1 VRVTSPGE
9 EAAAGQRIHDPKI
22 RGYDAAAEIA
32 LRKTGGIPLTLRIG
46 VSGHRL
52 LSDPDTT
59 LRQVADAL
67 QWLADQ
73 LRLSNVSQRSPVCL
87 QMLTPLAAG
96 ADQKVAE
103 VVGRLPVAGTTLV
116 VPVPSDEARYRDS
129 IAADDPDNGLS
140 NYDKLRASAAVTV
153 LPGTTADDAGFR
165 KLGEWVADH
174 CDVLL
179 ALWDGEPPPPPDAEG
194 VPSPGTAAI
203 VAYTLGHPREIPV
216 IVIPAPRSDRT
227 YEPGHRFPPAQLL
240 LASEHPNP
248 FMGLWLRVSG
258 GHGSKPRGLPS
269 LLDTGPRQ
277 DRGEESSRPV
287 RSWPLNAAG
296 GRALRRSVL
305 GLAVRHVRR
314 FNASPGPKPDGSFSA
329 LTRQALNGAGGA
341 DNAAGSA
348 AAVRETAR
356 NVEAWASARY
366 LRADRLAGRYQK
378 AFRLVD
384 QSVYVLAA
392 VSVVLAAIRTIWT
405 TPGSATAAFVTFL
418 DLAVLAT
425 ISAILIG
432 DVRGHLR
439 DRWLSF
445 RAMAEYLR
453 MHMFLAVIYPRIS
466 GEPPSLTPLALNEFV
481 GPAWFGSGTL
491 ALWWH
496 RPLARRPWSDADVPL
511 LKGVLRQ
518 WVTSQRSYHQ
528 SKGRRHAG
536 LHRRFLVVVTALF
549 VITVLAA
556 LVHVFAS
563 GARMDDALNFVALG
577 VPGVAA
583 AFGSMATS
591 AEHRRLSIRHRSS
604 TYQLTSLYLPAIGR
618 VASLSDLHAQADSLG
633 SFMLAEATD
642 WYAVL
647 ATHADEI
654 PA

>member
-9 EAAAGQRIHDPKI
+9 DAAAGQRIHDPKI
-22 RGYDAAAEIA
+22 RGYDAAAEKA
-32 LRKTGGIPLTLRIG
+32 LRETGGIPLTLRIG

-59 LRQVADAL
+59 LQQVADAL

-73 LRLSNVSQRSPVCL
+73 LRLSKASQRSPVCL

-103 VVGRLPVAGTTLV
+103 IVRRLPVAGTTLV

-129 IAADDPDNGLS
+129 IAEDDPDNGLRT
-140 NYDKLRASAAVTV
+140 YDQLRATAAVTV

-165 KLGEWVADH
+165 KLGQWVVDH

-179 ALWDGEPPPPPDAEG
+179 ALWDGAPPPPPDADG
-194 VPSPGTAAI
+194 VQSPGTAAI
-203 VAYTLGHPREIPV
+203 VAYTLSHPREIPV

-227 YEPGHRFPPAQLL
+227 YQPGHQFPPAQLL
-240 LASEHPNP
+240 LATEHSNP
-248 FMGLWLRVSG
+248 FLGLWLSVLG
-258 GHGSKPRGLPS
+258 GRGSKPRGLPS
-269 LLDTGPRQ
+269 LLGTRPRP
-277 DRGEESSRPV
+277 DGDEESSRPV
-287 RSWPLNAAG
+287 RSWLLNPGG

-314 FNASPGPKPDGSFSA
+314 FNASPGPRPDGSFSR
-329 LTRQALNGAGGA
+329 LTSRALNHAAPAA
-341 DNAAGSA
+341 DAAASA
-348 AAVRETAR
+348 SAVRETAR
-356 NVEAWASARY
+356 KVEAWASARY
-366 LRADRLAGRYQK
+366 LRADKLAGCYQK
-378 AFRLVD
+378 AFRFVD

-392 VSVVLAAIRTIWT
+392 VSVVLAAVRTIWT
-405 TPGSATAAFVTFL
+405 TPGSATAALVTFL

-425 ISAILIG
+425 VSAILIG

-496 RPLARRPWSDADVPL
+496 RPPARRPWSEADVPL
-511 LKGVLRQ
+511 LKGVLQQ
-518 WVTSQRSYHQ
+518 WAASQSSYHQ
-528 SKGRRHAG
+528 SKGRQHAG
-536 LHRRFLVVVTALF
+536 LHRRFLLVVTALF

-563 GARMDDALNFVALG
+563 GAQMDDALNFVALG

-604 TYQLTSLYLPAIGR
+604 TYQLTSLYRPAIGR
-618 VASLSDLHAQADSLG
+618 VASLTDLRAQADSLG

-642 WYAVL
+642 WYAVQ

>member
-1 VRVTSPGE
+1 MRVTSPGE
-9 EAAAGQRIHDPKI
+9 EAAAGRRIHDPKI
-22 RGYDAAAEIA
+22 RGYDAAAENA
-32 LRKTGGIPLTLRIG
+32 LRKTGGIPLALRIG

-52 LSDPDTT
+52 ISDPDTA
-59 LRQVADAL
+59 LQQVADAL

-73 LRLSNVSQRSPVCL
+73 LRLSEVSQRSPVCL

-103 VVGRLPVAGTTLV
+103 VVLGLPIAGTTLV
-116 VPVPSDEARYRDS
+116 VPVPSDEASYRDS
-129 IAADDPDNGLS
+129 IAEDDPDNGLR
-140 NYDKLRASAAVTV
+140 NYGKLRASAAVTV

-165 KLGEWVADH
+165 KLGEWVVDH

-179 ALWDGEPPPPPDAEG
+179 ALWDGGPPPSPDADG

-203 VAYTLGHPREIPV
+203 VEYALSHSREIPV

-227 YEPGHRFPPAQLL
+227 YEPGHRFPPAQFL
-240 LASEHPNP
+240 LATEHPNP
-248 FMGLWLRVSG
+248 FLGPLLWVG
-258 GHGSKPRGLPS
+258 GERGSKPRDLPS
-269 LLDTGPRQ
+269 LLDTGPGQ

-287 RSWPLNAAG
+287 RSWLLNGAG

-314 FNASPGPKPDGSFSA
+314 FNASPGPKPDGGFSA
-329 LTRQALNGAGGA
+329 LTRQALDGAAAAGH
-341 DNAAGSA
+341 AAGSA

-378 AFRLVD
+378 AFRIVD

-392 VSVVLAAIRTIWT
+392 VSVVLAAVRTIWT

-453 MHMFLAVIYPRIS
+453 THMFLAVIYPRIKD
-466 GEPPSLTPLALNEFV
+466 EPPSLTPLALNEFV
-481 GPAWFGSGTL
+481 GPAWFGSGTQ

-496 RPLARRPWSDADVPL
+496 RPVREQWPAADVPL

-518 WVTSQRSYHQ
+518 WLTSQRLYHR
-528 SKGRRHAG
+528 SKGRQHAG
-536 LHRRFLVVVTALF
+536 LHRRFLVIVTALF

-556 LVHVFAS
+556 LIHVFAS
-563 GARMDDALNFVALG
+563 GAQMDDALNFVALG
-577 VPGVAA
+577 VPGIAA

-604 TYQLTSLYLPAIGR
+604 TYQLTSNYLPAIGR
-618 VASLSDLHAQADSLG
+618 VASLSDLRAQADILG

>member
-9 EAAAGQRIHDPKI
+9 EAAAGHRVPDPKI
-22 RGYDAAAEIA
+22 RGYDAAAEKA

-73 LRLSNVSQRSPVCL
+73 LRLSKVSQRSPVCL

-129 IAADDPDNGLS
+129 IAEDDPDNGLRT
-140 NYDKLRASAAVTV
+140 YDRLRASAAVTV

-179 ALWDGEPPPPPDAEG
+179 ALWDGVPPPPPDADG

-203 VAYTLGHPREIPV
+203 VGYTLSHPREIPV

-240 LASEHPNP
+240 LAAEHANP
-248 FMGLWLRVSG
+248 FLALWLRMSSG
-258 GHGSKPRGLPS
+258 RGSKPRGLPS
-269 LLDTGPRQ
+269 LLDSDPRP
-277 DRGEESSRPV
+277 GHAEESSRAV
-287 RSWPLNAAG
+287 RSWLLNAAG

-314 FNASPGPKPDGSFSA
+314 FNARPGPKPDGSFSA
-329 LTRQALNGAGGA
+329 LTRQALDGAA
-341 DNAAGSA
+341 PASDPAGSP
-348 AAVRETAR
+348 AAVREAAR
-356 NVEAWASARY
+356 NVEAWALTRY
-366 LRADRLAGRYQK
+366 LRADWLAGRYQK
-378 AFRLVD
+378 AFRFVD

-392 VSVVLAAIRTIWT
+392 VSVVLAAVRTIWT

-425 ISAILIG
+425 VSAILIG

-466 GEPPSLTPLALNEFV
+466 GDPPSLTPLALNEFV

-496 RPLARRPWSDADVPL
+496 RPPAPRPWSDADVPL

-518 WVTSQRSYHQ
+518 WVTSQRLYHQ
-528 SKGRRHAG
+528 SKGRQHAG

-563 GARMDDALNFVALG
+563 GAQADDALNFVALG

-618 VASLSDLHAQADSLG
+618 VAALTDLRAQADSLG